1 MPIIALDGEN
11 EHVLLMVEMLKYL
24 FKLKDIKYTALQE
37 KRGQIVVTIPR
48 KLTKDEQES
57 LDKTGEGKGHNKT
70 EPEQGTG
77 KPKESNTKDAAAGNT
92 TQGKSAASPKPPHD
106 NKK

>member
-1 MPIIALDGEN
+1 
-11 EHVLLMVEMLKYL
+11 MVD
-24 FKLKDIKYTALQE
+24 KLKKIFKPKEIKYTE

-57 LDKTGEGKGHNKT
+57 LDKTGEGEGHNKT

-92 TQGKSAASPKPPHD
+92 TQGKSAAAPKPPHD
-106 NKK
+106 GKK